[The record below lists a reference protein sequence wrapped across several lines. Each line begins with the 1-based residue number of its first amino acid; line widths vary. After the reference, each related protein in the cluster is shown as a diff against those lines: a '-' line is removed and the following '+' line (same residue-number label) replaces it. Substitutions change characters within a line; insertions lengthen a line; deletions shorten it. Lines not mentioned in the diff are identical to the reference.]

1 MWDTTH
7 GEGVKRERPR
17 SGVARPFG
25 QPGRQ
30 QPLGSGDVGGAR
42 ALAILPAIPAVR
54 DVIDETPP
62 IDPSRS
68 CHRSPCR
75 VSGHPRGARLPPTH
89 SFAPRGP
96 TGKGFLARGRP
107 TNRPGI
113 QDVTGGATGG
123 GQTGRVDAP
132 DVSHSSSHS
141 RSVIT
146 DWDKSAEMPRVP
158 KEIGGCGTVRAHRN
172 ITVMDN
178 RSRP

>member
-68 CHRSPCR
+68 CHRSPLSSLRAPPRCPAPADPQLR
-75 VSGHPRGARLPPTH
+75 SAWPHREGVSRPRTADEPTRD
-89 SFAPRGP
+89 S
-96 TGKGFLARGRP
+96 GR
-107 TNRPGI
+107 
-113 QDVTGGATGG
+113 DGGSHGG

>member
-68 CHRSPCR
+68 CHRSPLSSLR
-75 VSGHPRGARLPPTH
+75 APPRCPAPATH

-123 GQTGRVDAP
+123 GKRGAWTP
-132 DVSHSSSHS
+132 L
-141 RSVIT
+141 
-146 DWDKSAEMPRVP
+146 M
-158 KEIGGCGTVRAHRN
+158 
-172 ITVMDN
+172 
-178 RSRP
+178 